1 MKLTDSEFTDLSKF
15 IHKIC
20 GISIPVTKKYL
31 IEQRLEPIVTERGCS
46 TYGEYYQKLVGNRFY
61 AGDKELIE
69 AITTNETSFFRDQ
82 HPFDAMEKSILP
94 KLIERLKE
102 QKFKHLAGSQK
113 IKIWSAASSYGQEV
127 YSIAMTIDKVIKSPN
142 IKNVT
147 LNDFSILGTD
157 ISNDVTSFAK
167 RAVYSNLEV
176 ARGLSVEDRAS
187 YFDQVSNGWGVKSAL
202 KRIVQFRLL
211 NLMNSFSILGSF
223 DIVFCRNVL
232 IYFDLEARS
241 KIIKQIHSML
251 PDDGYLILGSSENLY
266 GVDSDFKSERIDGT
280 VVYRKK

>member
-1 MKLTDSEFTDLSKF
+1 MKLSDSEFKDLSEF

-20 GISIPVTKKYL
+20 GISIPTTKRYL

-46 TYGEYYQKLVGNRFY
+46 TYDEYYQKLVANRFY

-69 AITTNETSFFRDQ
+69 AITTNETSFFRDR
-82 HPFDAMEKSILP
+82 HPFDAMESHVLP
-94 KLIERLKE
+94 ELIVRLKE
-102 QKFKHLAGSQK
+102 QKFKQLAGSQK

-127 YSIAMTIDKVIKSPN
+127 YSIAMTIDKVIKSPQV
-142 IKNVT
+142 KNVT

-157 ISNDVTSFAK
+157 ISNDAISFAK
-167 RAVYSNLEV
+167 NGLYSKLEV
-176 ARGLSVEDRAS
+176 SRGLSVEDRNV
-187 YFDQVSNGWGVKSAL
+187 YFDQVSDSWGVKPAL

-232 IYFDLEARS
+232 IYFDLEART
-241 KIIKQIHSML
+241 KIIKQIYSML

-266 GVDSDFKSERIDGT
+266 GVESDFKSERIEGT